1 MKPCV
6 IVYPVEGQ
14 EINTDLAILSKEYG
28 GRWRGARYSTLLLIV
43 ERPPVRDINDPWYHI
58 DLTEMPIENLQVI
71 FDSPNKPPHT
81 IYVTVEQAE
90 AIHAANRIETPE
102 E

>member
-1 MKPCV
+1 MNPCV
-6 IVYPVEGQ
+6 IVYPVDGE
-14 EINTDLAILSKEYG
+14 EINPDLAILIQEYG
-28 GRWRGARYSTLLLIV
+28 GTWRGARYSTLLLIV

-58 DLTEMPIENLQVI
+58 DLTEMPIEDLQAM
-71 FDSPNKPPHT
+71 FDSEIKTPKT
-81 IYVTVEQAE
+81 LYVTVEQAE